1 MSEKVRSYTQG
12 IEPASM
18 QAFKLHED
26 HQQCAH
32 EYSSYNALQGIP

>member
-12 IEPASM
+12 IEPATM
-18 QAFKLHED
+18 QALNYSED
-26 HQQCAH
+26 QQQCAP

>member
-18 QAFKLHED
+18 QALNYTED
-26 HQQCAH
+26 QQQCALG
-32 EYSSYNALQGIP
+32 YSSYNALQGIP